1 MRRMHLRVDAAAE
14 AARLVGL
21 GLAWVAI
28 VMAPCGALAQ
38 NSYKSGIYSC
48 VDPSGKRI
56 TSDRPIPSCNDREQ
70 RELNADGSI
79 KRIVP
84 PTMTADERSEAEA
97 RERALVAEET
107 AKRDALKRDRNL
119 LSRFPNE
126 AAHNKAREAALDDS
140 RKSVKVSET
149 RLALLASERKPLADE
164 AEFYVG
170 KPLPTKLRTQLDA
183 NDAATDAQRS
193 LIQNQQ
199 AEIIRINALYD
210 AELQRL
216 RKLWSGAQPGT
227 LGALPPVAAAASAPR
242 KAAGK

>member
-1 MRRMHLRVDAAAE
+1 MGLMHLRAAAHGAAFAAVLIGASGSVLAQAQTAKPAIYTCVDA
-14 AARLVGL
+14 
-21 GLAWVAI
+21 
-28 VMAPCGALAQ
+28 
-38 NSYKSGIYSC
+38 
-48 VDPSGKRI
+48 SGKRI
-56 TSDRPIPSCNDREQ
+56 TSDRPIASCNDREQ
-70 RELNADGSI
+70 RELNADGSV

-84 PTMTADERSEAEA
+84 PTLTGDERTEAEA
-97 RERALVAEET
+97 REREAAAERAMRSEAL
-107 AKRDALKRDRNL
+107 RRDRNL
-119 LSRFPNE
+119 LARFPNE
-126 AAHNKAREAALDDS
+126 AAHNKAREAALDDT
-140 RKSVKVSET
+140 RKAVKISEA
-149 RLALLASERKPLADE
+149 RLSLLASERKPLTDE
-164 AEFYVG
+164 TEFYVG

-227 LGALPPVAAAASAPR
+227 LGGLPPADAGSAPR

>member
-1 MRRMHLRVDAAAE
+1 MGLMHLRVAAHAAAH
-14 AARLVGL
+14 AAAFASVI
-21 GLAWVAI
+21 A
-28 VMAPCGALAQ
+28 GASGNVFAQ
-38 NSYKSGIYSC
+38 ATAKPGIYSC

-56 TSDRPIPSCNDREQ
+56 TSDRPIASCSDREQ
-70 RELNADGSI
+70 RELNADGSV

-97 RERALVAEET
+97 REREAAAERAMRVEAL
-107 AKRDALKRDRNL
+107 RRDRNL
-119 LSRFPNE
+119 LARFPNE
-126 AAHNKAREAALDDS
+126 AAHYKAREAALDDT
-140 RKSVKVSET
+140 RKSVRVSEA
-149 RLALLASERKPLADE
+149 RLTLLASERKPLMDE

-170 KPLPTKLRTQLDA
+170 KPLPTKLRTQLDG

-199 AEIIRINALYD
+199 AEIIRVNALYD
-210 AELQRL
+210 AELLRL

-227 LGALPPVAAAASAPR
+227 LGALAPAPAASTPPLR